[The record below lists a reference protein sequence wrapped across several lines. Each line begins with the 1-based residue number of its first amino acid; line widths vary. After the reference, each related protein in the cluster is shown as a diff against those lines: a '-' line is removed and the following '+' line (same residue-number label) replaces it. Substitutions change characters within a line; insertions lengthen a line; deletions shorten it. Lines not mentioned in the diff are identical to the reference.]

1 MKRRKGPVET
11 FSVSVDARTK
21 RTLKSHADRLFD
33 GNMSAMISAFAR
45 EAERRD
51 AVDWLIRDSGGS
63 SLTEELR
70 EEILAEHRGKK
81 PTKRKKRVA

>member
-11 FSVSVDARTK
+11 FSVSVDAQTK
-21 RTLKSHADRLFD
+21 RTLKLHADRLFE
-33 GNMSAMISAFAR
+33 GNVSAMISAFAR

-51 AVDWLIRDSGGS
+51 AIDWLVRDAGGS

-70 EEILAEHRGKK
+70 EEILAEFRGNKK
-81 PTKRKKRVA
+81 KSRRKPAA

>member
-1 MKRRKGPVET
+1 MKRRRGPVET
-11 FSVSVDARTK
+11 FSVSVDASTK
-21 RTLKSHADRLFD
+21 RILRTHADRLFD

-51 AVDWLIRDSGGS
+51 ALAWLIRDAGGS

-70 EEILAEHRGKK
+70 AEILAEFRG
-81 PTKRKKRVA
+81 TRKKRRRKRAA